1 MEEQTATSI
10 WGGMDI
16 ALIIVA
22 AIIVLIVLYFQ
33 IISFNETRKKIQE
46 LISFFPNINSISIFK
61 SSIKK
66 SDIESTQ
73 ALQKFIESPRKRVE
87 AIEMLED
94 ESEDEE
100 DKFEDDD
107 ASFEVQRDEYTD
119 VDILKA
125 QSGSEPFKEVISET
139 NSYLCKNVGT
149 SADFAILEDIC
160 NSKIDAIETEIQNS
174 LNVPLY
180 LGLGGTFIGIIV
192 GLAGIVF
199 NLDTL
204 FGAGSAAA
212 ATSPW
217 SCYSHDRKF
226 CRSWTY
232 DVELCS

>member
-139 NSYLCKNVGT
+139 NS
-149 SADFAILEDIC
+149 
-160 NSKIDAIETEIQNS
+160 
-174 LNVPLY
+174 
-180 LGLGGTFIGIIV
+180 
-192 GLAGIVF
+192 
-199 NLDTL
+199 
-204 FGAGSAAA
+204 
-212 ATSPW
+212 
-217 SCYSHDRKF
+217 
-226 CRSWTY
+226 
-232 DVELCS
+232 

>member
-160 NSKIDAIETEIQNS
+160 NSKIDAIETEIQTLS
-174 LNVPLY
+174 TFLCISALVVPLLVSSSVWLALCSILTHY
-180 LGLGGTFIGIIV
+180 LVLV
-192 GLAGIVF
+192 PQPLQH
-199 NLDTL
+199 LL
-204 FGAGSAAA
+204 C
-212 ATSPW
+212 ATS
-217 SCYSHDRKF
+217 CL
-226 CRSWTY
+226 
-232 DVELCS
+232 ELL